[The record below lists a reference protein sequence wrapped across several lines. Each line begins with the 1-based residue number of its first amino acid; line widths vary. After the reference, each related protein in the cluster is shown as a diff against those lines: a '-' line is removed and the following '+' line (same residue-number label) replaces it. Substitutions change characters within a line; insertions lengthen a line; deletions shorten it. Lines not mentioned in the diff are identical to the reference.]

1 MTRCSVTRR
10 IVYAI
15 TLAALALTLACGAIG
30 TSCYSDVP
38 DCEAQATRAA
48 AVEAPRVWPTATPGK

>member
-1 MTRCSVTRR
+1 MTRR

-15 TLAALALTLACGAIG
+15 ALIAFALTLACGAIG

-38 DCEAQATRAA
+38 DCEAQATQAA
-48 AVEAPRVWPTATPGK
+48 AVQSTRVWPTATPGK